1 MLPSLNT
8 SRTIV
13 YIVYI
18 IYFTLFISLLIECL
32 STLCTRFK
40 VQFAKVPETIVV
52 SQILYNV
59 TYSIVCNSIYGS
71 TLQLELTQRTAP
83 YDGIDFVTEI
93 VSGASRTSFLCPE
106 EEHRTTVLIL
116 LLKLSRAPLARRSF
130 PQRKHSPVFKSYHV
144 ERLQYKLQTFQQP
157 RTKSTLHTSGN
168 YQSGRGAR
176 Y

>member
-1 MLPSLNT
+1 MPSLNT

-40 VQFAKVPETIVV
+40 VQFAKVPVTIVV

-59 TYSIVCNSIYGS
+59 TYSIVCNSIYG
-71 TLQLELTQRTAP
+71 QR
-83 YDGIDFVTEI
+83 FSSNSLKEQ
-93 VSGASRTSFLCPE
+93 
-106 EEHRTTVLIL
+106 HRATVLIL

-130 PQRKHSPVFKSYHV
+130 PQRKHSPVFKTYHV